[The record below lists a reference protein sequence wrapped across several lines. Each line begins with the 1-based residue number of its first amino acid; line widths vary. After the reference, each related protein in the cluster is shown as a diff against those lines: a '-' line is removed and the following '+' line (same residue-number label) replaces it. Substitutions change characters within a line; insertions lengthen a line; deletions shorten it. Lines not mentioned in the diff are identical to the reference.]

1 MFGARSFYFSR
12 SLLAGFI
19 FLNGMVNNYANPPK
33 ATLVSR
39 QLDLPTCYQLAL
51 KRSERLAITAEE
63 IRHAKARFRESVA
76 AILPKINFFASA
88 RFQNNPSGRSSS
100 GGINDEGGGDNLNS
114 GESRSGGRRERYETG
129 IRLTQPIFAGF
140 REFYASAA
148 AKANIEARGFDY
160 ARAKQ
165 ILFLDVADAFY
176 QVLLYER
183 DLKLLAFHQNIL
195 EDLVKELGRRLEIGR
210 SRKGEVLEAQTELAT
225 LRVTIEQSRGVL
237 KSAKELL
244 GFLIGMPAEQIQVIE
259 RQALPQQ
266 KELAEYLAATGERP
280 DLLSAL
286 ASEQVAT
293 KTLSAARAE
302 RWPQI
307 ALEANYFPYDEP
319 AQEREWNVFITFDF
333 PIFDGGAIEARVE
346 QQKARLRQAMLTVEQ
361 LRRTAAYEVRT
372 AYHDL
377 NTSVAQTL
385 QLRNAEE
392 VATKNFDVQQKDYG
406 LGVVSNLD
414 VLDARQNLQEIR
426 RQLLGTEIEGRINLI
441 RLNIAAGRF

>member
-1 MFGARSFYFSR
+1 MFGTRPFHFSK
-12 SLLAGFI
+12 SLLGFFI
-19 FLNGMVNNYANPPK
+19 FLNGLIINYANPPK
-33 ATLVSR
+33 ATLVPR

-51 KRSERLAITAEE
+51 KRSERLAITGEE
-63 IRHAKARFRESVA
+63 IRYAKARFRESVA

-100 GGINDEGGGDNLNS
+100 SGISDEGGVDSVNN
-114 GESRSGGRRERYETG
+114 ENRSGGRRERYETG

-195 EDLVKELGRRLEIGR
+195 EDLVKELGRRLDIGR

-266 KELAEYLAATGERP
+266 KELANYLAATGERP

-286 ASEQVAT
+286 ASEEAAT

-346 QQKARLRQAMLTVEQ
+346 QQKARLRQAILTVEQ

-414 VLDARQNLQEIR
+414 VLDARQSLQEIR